1 MSSPSLS
8 KADLHLLHVF
18 CAVVEARGFS
28 AAQITLNVSASTIS
42 RQISD
47 LETRLGM
54 RLCQRGRKGFRLTDK
69 GEIVYAASH
78 KLFAALDQ
86 FGETVDGT
94 RGKLVG
100 RLSVAAIDNWVFN
113 NEAPIMGAL
122 GEFVRIAPDVA
133 IDVHSLAP
141 DDIEMA
147 VQDGQIAI
155 GVGVFHKHKPGL
167 IYESLGFERIGL
179 YCARGHPLFTAETP
193 EDVETRLKQSNF
205 CKRAYLNEDLVAPV
219 SRGLRSN
226 ASAHQIEGVAMLVLT
241 GEYIGYLPES
251 FADIWVREGRMRSVG
266 DGMHDLASEIKLVR
280 KRGEEP
286 NLVTKTFIQ
295 LIREAG
301 KQGSG
306 DHSWMSLGSSD
317 KEHTWHRQTLPK
329 KPANTTKGA

>member
-1 MSSPSLS
+1 MLPPALS
-8 KADLHLLHVF
+8 KADLHLLYVF

-42 RQISD
+42 RQIAD

-100 RLSVAAIDNWVFN
+100 RLPVAAIDNWVFN
-113 NEAPIMGAL
+113 NEAPIMSAL
-122 GEFVRIAPDVA
+122 AEFTRVAPEVE
-133 IDVHSLAP
+133 IEMHSLAP

-147 VQDGQIAI
+147 VQDGQIAL

-167 IYESLGFERIGL
+167 IYETLGYERIGL
-179 YCARGHPLFTAETP
+179 YCSRGHPLFTADTP
-193 EDVETRLKQSNF
+193 ERVEELLPQTNF

-219 SRGLRSN
+219 SRGLPSN
-226 ASAHQIEGVAMLVLT
+226 ASAHQIEGIAMLVLT
-241 GEYIGYLPES
+241 GRYIGYLPES
-251 FADIWVREGRMRSVG
+251 FADIWVREGRVRSVG
-266 DGMHDLASEIKLVR
+266 DGMFDLKSEIKLVR

-286 NLVTKTFIQ
+286 NLVVKTFIQ
-295 LIREAG
+295 LVKSAAG
-301 KQGSG
+301 QVSKKNR
-306 DHSWMSLGSSD
+306 
-317 KEHTWHRQTLPK
+317 KESR
-329 KPANTTKGA
+329 GA

>member
-1 MSSPSLS
+1 MLPPALS
-8 KADLHLLHVF
+8 KADLHLLYVF
-18 CAVVEARGFS
+18 CTVVKARGFS

-42 RQISD
+42 RQIAD

-122 GEFVRIAPDVA
+122 GEFTRIAPQVE
-133 IDVHSLAP
+133 VEMHSLAP

-147 VQDGQIAI
+147 VQDALIAL

-167 IYESLGFERIGL
+167 IYETLGVERIGL
-179 YCARGHPLFTAETP
+179 YCSRGHPLFTADTP
-193 EDVETRLKQSNF
+193 AQVEGFLPQANF

-219 SRGLRSN
+219 SRGLPSN
-226 ASAHQIEGVAMLVLT
+226 ASAHQIEGIAMLVLT
-241 GEYIGYLPES
+241 GRYIGYLPES
-251 FADIWVREGRMRSVG
+251 FANIWVREGRVRSVG
-266 DGMHDLASEIKLVR
+266 DGMFDLKSEIKLVR
-280 KRGEEP
+280 KRGVEP
-286 NLVTKTFIQ
+286 NLVVKTFIK
-295 LIREAG
+295 LVKKSCG
-301 KQGSG
+301 P
-306 DHSWMSLGSSD
+306 L
-317 KEHTWHRQTLPK
+317 RQE
-329 KPANTTKGA
+329 NSQIS

>member
-1 MSSPSLS
+1 MLPPALS
-8 KADLHLLHVF
+8 KADLHLLYVF

-42 RQISD
+42 RQIAD

-100 RLSVAAIDNWVFN
+100 RLPVAAIDNWVFN
-113 NEAPIMGAL
+113 NEAPIMSAL
-122 GEFVRIAPDVA
+122 AEFTRIAPEVE
-133 IDVHSLAP
+133 IEMHSLAP

-147 VQDGQIAI
+147 VQDGQIAL

-167 IYESLGFERIGL
+167 IYETLGYERIGL
-179 YCARGHPLFTAETP
+179 YCSRGHPLFTADTP
-193 EDVETRLKQSNF
+193 ARVEELLPQANF

-219 SRGLRSN
+219 SRGLSSN
-226 ASAHQIEGVAMLVLT
+226 ASAHQIEGIAMLVLT
-241 GEYIGYLPES
+241 GRYIGYLPES
-251 FADIWVREGRMRSVG
+251 FADIWVREGRVRSVG
-266 DGMHDLASEIKLVR
+266 DGMFDLKSEIKLVR

-286 NLVTKTFIQ
+286 NLVVKTFIQ
-295 LIREAG
+295 LVREAA
-301 KQGSG
+301 
-306 DHSWMSLGSSD
+306 
-317 KEHTWHRQTLPK
+317 E
-329 KPANTTKGA
+329 